1 MKKIEAIIKP
11 FKLDDVRKALD
22 NLGVTGMTITDVKGF
37 GRQKGHKE
45 IYRGA
50 EYMVDFVPKLKI
62 ETVVDSLIV
71 DKVVAAI
78 VKNSNTGKIGDGKI
92 FISSIENAVRIRTG
106 EKGKD
111 AV

>member
-11 FKLDDVRKALD
+11 FKLDAVKEALNEID
-22 NLGVTGMTITDVKGF
+22 IQGMTVSEVKGY

-50 EYMVDFVPKLKI
+50 EYTVDFIPKVKI
-62 ETVVDSLIV
+62 EIV
-71 DKVVAAI
+71 IEAGRVKKTIDAI
-78 VKNSNTGKIGDGKI
+78 VQSANTGKVGDGKI
-92 FISSIENAVRIRTG
+92 FVYPVEEAIRIRTG

-111 AV
+111 AI